1 MSISLDPQNK
11 FVLISSLVLHH
22 TAKGFPFE
30 VELTDEQLKSFLS
43 EHGINRLIEN
53 LEEVFLPTINWLKDE
68 GYIRFAIDSQNSYII
83 TEKGLEAAQFKIE
96 QAPGWFNEL
105 LVTKQGEEYFFEND
119 ERIYGRTKL
128 KCTGP
133 ALKLLPENWL
143 PTDE

>member
-1 MSISLDPQNK
+1 MSIPLDPQNK

-53 LEEVFLPTINWLKDE
+53 LEEVFEPTIKWLNSE
-68 GYIRFAIDSQNSYII
+68 GYIRRAVDNEDSYTI

-96 QAPGWFNEL
+96 QAPSWFRKYLGN
-105 LVTKQGEEYFFEND
+105 KDGDEYFFEYT
-119 ERIYGRTKL
+119 EREFGRTKL
-128 KCTGP
+128 KCIGP

-143 PTDE
+143 PTD

>member
-30 VELTDEQLKSFLS
+30 VELTNEKLVSFLS
-43 EHGINRLIEN
+43 EHGINRLIDN

-68 GYIRFAIDSQNSYII
+68 GYIRLAIDNENSYTI
-83 TEKGLEAAQFKIE
+83 TEKGLKAAQFKVK
-96 QAPGWFNEL
+96 QAPGWFKKYL
-105 LVTKQGEEYFFEND
+105 GTKVDDEYFFKYD
-119 ERIYGRTKL
+119 EHGFGISKL

-143 PTDE
+143 SADE